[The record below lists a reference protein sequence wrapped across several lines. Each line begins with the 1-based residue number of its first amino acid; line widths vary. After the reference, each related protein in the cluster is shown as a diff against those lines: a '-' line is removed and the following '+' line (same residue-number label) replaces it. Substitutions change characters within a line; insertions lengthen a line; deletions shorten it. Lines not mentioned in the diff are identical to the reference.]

1 MRQSQQIH
9 LPKFADLNKLKDYSL
24 AIQRINCE
32 THNNPWDGLKSRT
45 TGYISI
51 DLMED
56 IIAENG
62 ITVLACEAMIAAA
75 RDAGSKDDISI
86 VIGEI

>member
-1 MRQSQQIH
+1 MMTSDGIH
-9 LPKFADLNKLKDYSL
+9 D
-24 AIQRINCE
+24 
-32 THNNPWDGLKSRT
+32 
-45 TGYISI
+45 YISI

-62 ITVLACEAMIAAA
+62 ITVLACEAMISAA
-75 RDAGSKDDISI
+75 RDAGSNDDISI

>member
-1 MRQSQQIH
+1 MKCSTIDSLSSPIMMTSDGIH
-9 LPKFADLNKLKDYSL
+9 D
-24 AIQRINCE
+24 
-32 THNNPWDGLKSRT
+32 
-45 TGYISI
+45 YISI

-62 ITVLACEAMIAAA
+62 VTVSACQAMITAA